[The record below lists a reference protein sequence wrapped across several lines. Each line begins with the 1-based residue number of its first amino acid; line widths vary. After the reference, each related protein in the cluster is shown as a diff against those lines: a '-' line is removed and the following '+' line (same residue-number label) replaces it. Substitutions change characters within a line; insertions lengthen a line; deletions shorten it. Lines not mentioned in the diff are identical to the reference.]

1 MSDTTTNP
9 PWLAILGVNEDGV
22 LSPDARRLIGDAAL
36 VVGGA
41 RHLALADALIAGER
55 MAWSSP
61 LAASFDAIMARR
73 PQPVVVLASGD
84 PFCYGVGS
92 TLASLVPAAER
103 LCIPA
108 PSSLALACAR
118 LGWTMQDCATISF
131 CGRPLAP
138 LAPLLQPG
146 ARILAL
152 SADAGTP
159 GLVATLLQARGFGPS
174 VLHVMEALSSPQE
187 RIRSTTAAW
196 FRLADIHPLNLLA
209 IEVSALPGAQCI
221 PLSTGLP
228 DALFEHDGQITKR
241 EIRAVTLSALA
252 PRRGERLWDIGAG
265 SGAIAIEW
273 LLRHPANQ
281 AVAIERHG
289 ERAARA
295 ARNAVSLGVPHLHV
309 AGAPAPGALAG
320 LPPPDAVFIGG
331 GAHEPGVIDAAWAA
345 LSPYGRLVANAV
357 TVESEAALIAARAR
371 FGGTLSRLS
380 VERLDRIG
388 GLHGYRPAITVTQ
401 WLAEKA

>member
-1 MSDTTTNP
+1 MNP
-9 PWLAILGVNEDGV
+9 PWLAILGLNEDGV
-22 LSPDARRLIGDAAL
+22 LSPTAQALVGEAAL

-41 RHLALADALIAGER
+41 RHLALADALITGER
-55 MAWSSP
+55 LAWSNP
-61 LAASFDAIMARR
+61 LTASFDAIMACR
-73 PQPVVVLASGD
+73 PHPAVVLASGD
-84 PFCYGVGS
+84 PFCYGIGG

-103 LCIPA
+103 RCIPA

-118 LGWTMQDCATISF
+118 LGWAMQDCATISF

-152 SADAGTP
+152 SADSGTP
-159 GLVATLLQARGFGPS
+159 GLVATLLLARGFGS
-174 VLHVMEALSSPQE
+174 SAMHVMEALSGPQE

-196 FRLADIHPLNLLA
+196 FRMADIHPLNLVA
-209 IEVSALPGAQCI
+209 IEVASSGGQPI
-221 PLSTGLP
+221 PLVTGVP

-241 EIRAVTLSALA
+241 EIRAMTLSALA

-265 SGAIAIEW
+265 SGAISIEW

-281 AVAIERHG
+281 AVAVERHP

-309 AGAPAPGALAG
+309 TGLPAPLAMAG
-320 LPPPDAVFIGG
+320 LPRPDAVFIGG
-331 GAHEPGVIDAAWAA
+331 GAHEPGVIDGAWAA
-345 LSPYGRLVANAV
+345 LPSEGRLVANAV
-357 TVESEAALIAARAR
+357 TIETEAALLDARAR
-371 FGGTLSRLS
+371 LGGTLSRLS

-388 GLHGYRPAITVTQ
+388 GMHGYRPAITVTQ
-401 WLAEKA
+401 WHTVKP

>member
-1 MSDTTTNP
+1 MGETSMNP
-9 PWLAILGVNEDGV
+9 PWLAILGLNEDGV
-22 LSPDARRLIGDAAL
+22 LSPTAQALVGEAAL

-41 RHLALADALIAGER
+41 RHLALADALITGER
-55 MAWSSP
+55 LAWSSP
-61 LAASFDAIMARR
+61 LAASFDAIMACR
-73 PQPVVVLASGD
+73 PRPAVVLASGD
-84 PFCYGVGS
+84 PFCYGIGS

-103 LCIPA
+103 RCIPA

-118 LGWTMQDCATISF
+118 LGWAVQDCATISF

-152 SADAGTP
+152 SADSGTP
-159 GLVATLLQARGFGPS
+159 GLVATLLLARGFGSS
-174 VLHVMEALSSPQE
+174 VMHVMEALSGPQE

-196 FRLADIHPLNLLA
+196 FRMADIHPLNLLA
-209 IEVSALPGAQCI
+209 IEVQSSSSGQSI
-221 PLSTGLP
+221 PLTTGLP

-241 EIRAVTLSALA
+241 EIRAMTLSALA

-265 SGAIAIEW
+265 SGAISIEW

-281 AVAIERHG
+281 AVAVERHP

-295 ARNAVSLGVPHLHV
+295 ARNAMSLGVPHLHV
-309 AGAPAPGALAG
+309 AGAPAPTALAG

-331 GAHEPGVIDAAWAA
+331 GAHEAGLIDAAWAA
-345 LSPYGRLVANAV
+345 LPSDGRLVANAV
-357 TVESEAALIAARAR
+357 TIESEAALLAARAKL
-371 FGGTLSRLS
+371 GGTLSRLS
-380 VERLDRIG
+380 VERLDSIG

-401 WLAEKA
+401 WLAVKP

>member
-1 MSDTTTNP
+1 MNP
-9 PWLAILGVNEDGV
+9 PWLAILGVNEDGA
-22 LSPDARRLIGDAAL
+22 LSPAASALLGDAAL

-41 RHLALADALIAGER
+41 RHLALADALIYGER
-55 MAWSSP
+55 MAWSNP
-61 LAASFDAIMARR
+61 LTASLDAIMACCPR
-73 PQPVVVLASGD
+73 PVVVLASGD
-84 PFCYGVGS
+84 PFCYGIGS
-92 TLASLVPAAER
+92 TLAALVPAAER
-103 LCIPA
+103 RCIPA

-118 LGWTMQDCATISF
+118 LGWAVQDCATISF

-174 VLHVMEALSSPQE
+174 VLHVLEALSGPQE

-196 FRLADIHPLNLLA
+196 FRLADIHPLNLVA
-209 IEVSALPGAQCI
+209 IEVAAAPNAQTI
-221 PLSTGLP
+221 PLTSGLP
-228 DALFEHDGQITKR
+228 DSLFDHDGQITKQ
-241 EIRAVTLSALA
+241 EIRAITLAALA

-265 SGAIAIEW
+265 SGAIGIEW

-281 AVAIERHG
+281 AIAIERHP

-309 AGAPAPGALAG
+309 AGAPAPGALLG

-331 GAHEPGVIDAAWAA
+331 GAHEPGVIDTAWAA
-345 LSPYGRLVANAV
+345 LQSDGRLVANAV
-357 TVESEAALIAARAR
+357 TVESEAALLAARTR
-371 FGGTLSRLS
+371 LGGTLSRLS

-388 GLHGYRPAITVTQ
+388 GMHGYRPAITVTQ
-401 WLAEKA
+401 WTATKP

>member
-1 MSDTTTNP
+1 MSDTTTKP
-9 PWLAILGVNEDGV
+9 PWLAILGVNEDGE
-22 LSPDARRLIGDAAL
+22 LSPAARRLIGDAAL

-41 RHLALADALIAGER
+41 RHLALADALICGER
-55 MAWSSP
+55 VAWSNP
-61 LAASFDAIMARR
+61 LAASLDAIMACR
-73 PQPVVVLASGD
+73 PRPVAVLASGD
-84 PFCYGVGS
+84 PFCYGIGS
-92 TLASLVPAAER
+92 ALASLIPAAER

-118 LGWTMQDCATISF
+118 LGWAVQDCATVSF

-152 SADAGTP
+152 SADGGTP

-174 VLHVMEALSSPQE
+174 VLHVLEALSGPQE

-209 IEVSALPGAQCI
+209 IEVAAAPGAQCI
-221 PLSTGLP
+221 PLTSGLP

-265 SGAIAIEW
+265 SGAVSIEW

-309 AGAPAPGALAG
+309 AGAPAPGALIG

-345 LSPYGRLVANAV
+345 LPPDGRLVANAV
-357 TVESEAALIAARAR
+357 TIESEAALITARAR
-371 FGGTLSRLS
+371 HGGTLSRLS

-388 GLHGYRPAITVTQ
+388 GMHGYRPAITVTQ
-401 WLAEKA
+401 WLATKP

>member
-1 MSDTTTNP
+1 MNP
-9 PWLAILGVNEDGV
+9 PWLAILGVNEDGA
-22 LSPDARRLIGDAAL
+22 LSPAARTMLSDAAL

-41 RHLALADALIAGER
+41 RHLALADALIHGER
-55 MAWSSP
+55 MAWSNP
-61 LAASFDAIMARR
+61 LAASLDAIMACGPR
-73 PQPVVVLASGD
+73 PVVVLASGD
-84 PFCYGVGS
+84 PFCYGIGS
-92 TLASLVPAAER
+92 TLAALVPAAER

-118 LGWTMQDCATISF
+118 LGWAVQDCATISF

-152 SADAGTP
+152 SADSGTP
-159 GLVATLLQARGFGPS
+159 GLVAKLLQARGFGPS
-174 VLHVMEALSSPQE
+174 VLHVLEALSGPQE

-196 FRLADIHPLNLLA
+196 FRLSDIHPLNLLA
-209 IEVSALPGAQCI
+209 IEVAAAPGAQTI
-221 PLSTGLP
+221 PLTSGLP
-228 DALFEHDGQITKR
+228 DSLFDHDGQITKQ
-241 EIRAVTLSALA
+241 EIRAVTLAALA

-265 SGAIAIEW
+265 SGAIGIEW

-281 AVAIERHG
+281 AIAVERHP

-309 AGAPAPGALAG
+309 AGAPAPGALLG

-331 GAHEPGVIDAAWAA
+331 GAHEPGVIDTAWAA
-345 LSPYGRLVANAV
+345 LPSDGRLVANAV
-357 TVESEAALIAARAR
+357 TVELEAALLSARTR
-371 FGGTLSRLS
+371 LGGTLSRLS

-388 GLHGYRPAITVTQ
+388 GMHGYRPAITVTQ
-401 WLAEKA
+401 WLATKP

>member
-1 MSDTTTNP
+1 MSDTTTNL

-22 LSPDARRLIGDAAL
+22 LSPEARRLIGDAAL

-41 RHLALADALIAGER
+41 RHLGLADALITGER
-55 MAWSSP
+55 LAWSSP

-73 PQPVVVLASGD
+73 PQPVAVLASGD

-92 TLASLVPAAER
+92 TLAALVPAAER

-118 LGWTMQDCATISF
+118 LGWAMQDCAAISF

-174 VLHVMEALSSPQE
+174 VLHVLEALSSPQE

-209 IEVSALPGAQCI
+209 IEVAAVPGAQCI

-265 SGAIAIEW
+265 SGAVAIEW

-289 ERAARA
+289 ERATPCRWAYRICTSRARRRPARWLACRRLTRCSSAA
-295 ARNAVSLGVPHLHV
+295 AR
-309 AGAPAPGALAG
+309 
-320 LPPPDAVFIGG
+320 
-331 GAHEPGVIDAAWAA
+331 
-345 LSPYGRLVANAV
+345 
-357 TVESEAALIAARAR
+357 T
-371 FGGTLSRLS
+371 SR
-380 VERLDRIG
+380 G
-388 GLHGYRPAITVTQ
+388 
-401 WLAEKA
+401 